1 VRSTRR
7 QHLPDAVVSAGV
19 AAPLGNQHALENIC
33 TLNRG
38 KGSHGLLSIVDWA
51 CREIS
56 DAVIDHL
63 SVV

>member
-1 VRSTRR
+1 
-7 QHLPDAVVSAGV
+7 V

-38 KGSHGLLSIVDWA
+38 KASHGLLSIVDWA